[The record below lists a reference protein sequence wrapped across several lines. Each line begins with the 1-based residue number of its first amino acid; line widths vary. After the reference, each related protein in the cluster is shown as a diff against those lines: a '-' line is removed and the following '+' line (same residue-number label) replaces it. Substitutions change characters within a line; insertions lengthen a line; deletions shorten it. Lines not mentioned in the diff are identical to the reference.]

1 MKLIKLKIPFITK
14 KYIKNQKG
22 LKIKGN
28 AFYIFD
34 LKTIKIVDQ
43 YIEIVEGNY
52 RLTDANMLKT
62 KYYEK
67 SLFKNFRNKYL
78 DTFTKISASNIQSSQ
93 FVDLN
98 DNQLKQINFEFKQM
112 KTTTRN
118 MFACLSG
125 SNPSGALKYNQST
138 NMICNDVEF
147 FKCNF
152 ANPLKFFEI
161 NKNNKLKI
169 KNDDDLEEYSLKEF
183 IEMSL
188 EFKKMFFKFNK
199 QHEFSG
205 LVPEILEINSSIEN
219 YEKELNKNK
228 YTISEK
234 QSLFIQSI
242 INKTFSTDVNRNIL
256 IKKLR
261 QYYQSN
267 IYECLK
273 NNQIPLHSTTKKCD
287 LSQIENAH
295 IISFS
300 ELVNKETYKDL
311 YSAID
316 PYNCLRIDSSMHKLW
331 DKNKFDFDKKGN
343 AIFKDGRITKN
354 YLDMNL
360 LAEPTMEYFKK
371 YLKNIKKI
379 N

>member
-34 LKTIKIVDQ
+34 LNTMKIVDQ
-43 YIEIVEGNY
+43 YIEIIDGNY

-62 KYYEK
+62 KYYK
-67 SLFKNFRNKYL
+67 KFLFKNFRDKYL
-78 DTFTKISASNIQSSQ
+78 DNFTRVNATCIKDSQ
-93 FVDLN
+93 FVELN
-98 DNQLKQINFEFKQM
+98 KEQLNKINLEFKQM
-112 KTTTRN
+112 NTTTRN

-125 SNPSGALKYNQST
+125 SNPSGAVKYNHST
-138 NMICNDVEF
+138 NMICNDAEF

-152 ANPLKFFEI
+152 ANPLKFFEA

-169 KNDDDLEEYSLKEF
+169 DNDESLEEYNIKEF
-183 IEMSL
+183 IEMSQ
-188 EFKKMFFKFNK
+188 EFKNMFFKFNK

-205 LVPEILEINSSIEN
+205 IVPTILEINSYIEN
-219 YEKELNKNK
+219 YEKAINKNK

-242 INKTFSTDVNRNIL
+242 VNKTFSNDLNKNVL

-261 QYYQSN
+261 GFYQSN
-267 IYECLK
+267 IHDCLK
-273 NNQIPLHSTTKKCD
+273 NNQIPLHSTTIKCD
-287 LSQIENAH
+287 LSQVENAH

-300 ELVNKETYKDL
+300 ELIKKETYKDL

-331 DKNKFDFDKKGN
+331 DKNKFDFDEKGN
-343 AIFKDGRITKN
+343 VVFRDGKIKEN

-360 LAEPTMEYFKK
+360 LPEPTMNYFKK
-371 YLKNIKKI
+371 YLSNIRRIK
-379 N
+379 